1 MMMMTATTA
10 GTLPTP
16 NGLEGFTQQVSS
28 RFSNAG
34 TALANVFSRSLF
46 QDSASLKTDIAFW
59 ATLIHV
65 VMRIQE
71 AHYTGEIQPNDEQHK
86 NVMSDDEKAYRRNQ
100 SAMTYFREA
109 AGMTLGWGV
118 LKVGQAF
125 HKDWQKKH
133 HNYEVSNGST
143 VSIGKGFGQAL
154 DALFKGTEVTA
165 LPDVFADVPDTVF
178 KKYNT
183 IDPKTQ
189 QLKPI
194 ALDPHQHGLEG
205 FSFDAGLVKWG
216 HMMRPFKEDEN
227 LSAKFVWN
235 KGFLRRV
242 GEFFN
247 PTKEAKELATLA
259 DVTVKAFKTGDS
271 TLLNQISQTQK
282 EQLIALEK
290 EGFKFAQKFVPT
302 IAWSIPGIVFAGVW
316 LERTT
321 LYQGPAVQKRTLGVI
336 DFVQGVWHG
345 ALEKVGLA
353 KPLPTPATDDDDD
366 PIVLEKQIAAKK
378 PWVAQKETPT
388 FPYYYADAVGASLIY
403 HQHLYGKPSQFP
415 HVGNTVVTT
424 PTNTKLDTPTVSKP
438 PATTVAEIPTIVN
451 SPEKPVAK
459 QPFKPLQT
467 AVFSTPFNPIRAL

>member
-1 MMMMTATTA
+1 MMMTATTA

-34 TALANVFSRSLF
+34 TALANVFSRSLL

-109 AGMTLGWGV
+109 AGMSLGWGV

-133 HNYEVSNGST
+133 HNYEVKNGSS
-143 VSIGKGFGQAL
+143 VSVGKGLGQVF
-154 DALFKGTEVTA
+154 DALFKGTTVTP
-165 LPDVFADVPDTVF
+165 LPDVFADMPDTVF

-194 ALDPHQHGLEG
+194 AFNPEQHGLEG
-205 FSFDAGLVKWG
+205 LSFDAGLVKWG

-227 LSAKFVWN
+227 LSAKFIWSN
-235 KGFLRRV
+235 GFLRRV

-247 PTKEAKELATLA
+247 PTQEAKELAKLA
-259 DVTVKAFKTGDS
+259 DVTVKAVKTGDS
-271 TLLNQISQTQK
+271 ALLNQTQAK
-282 EQLIALEK
+282 QLVALEK

-302 IAWSIPGIVFAGVW
+302 IVWSIPGIMFAGVW

-336 DFVQGVWHG
+336 DFTKNIWHG

-353 KPLPTPATDDDDD
+353 QPLPTPDADIYDD
-366 PIVLEKQIAAKK
+366 PIALEKKIVAEK
-378 PWVAQKETPT
+378 PWNAPQKEVPN

-403 HQHLYGKPSQFP
+403 HQHLYGKPSLFP
-415 HVGNTVVTT
+415 HVGVPTTGTIPLPKQENTPVVSTI
-424 PTNTKLDTPTVSKP
+424 
-438 PATTVAEIPTIVN
+438 ATTTVTPLAN
-451 SPEKPVAK
+451 PEKP
-459 QPFKPLQT
+459 T
-467 AVFSTPFNPIRAL
+467 AVTKKPMATPLANGAFNTVFNRAVRSL